1 MCHEQELIYL
11 YHLGSQ
17 QAYDCLLEKYKKIIE
32 KYFVVKYT
40 GRFEGTQDDYVQ
52 LALIAFNKTL
62 DHYRDDMN
70 ASMSTYFSYAIKDAM
85 RSAVRNTRTQK
96 HIPYDKLVALS
107 DQVQGYVISERIEA
121 YKPDV
126 QMKHKEEIKACR
138 QFINEC
144 GSTFERTV
152 FDYLVYGYHFDE
164 IAEILDV
171 EVKKVYNAKYRILKK
186 LEKLK
191 NIQMDDIFDV
201 L

>member
-17 QAYDCLLEKYKKIIE
+17 QAYDCLLEKYKGIIE

-52 LALIAFNKTL
+52 LALIAFNRTL

-96 HIPYDKLVALS
+96 HIPHDKLVALNE
-107 DQVQGYVISERIEA
+107 QMQGHIISERIET

-126 QMKHKEEIKACR
+126 LIKRKEKIDVCR
-138 QFINEC
+138 RYIDEC
-144 GSTFERTV
+144 GSAFEKMV
-152 FDYLVYGYHFDE
+152 FDYLVYGYSFNE
-164 IAEILDV
+164 IAQILHVEI
-171 EVKKVYNAKYRILKK
+171 KQIYNAKYRILKK

-191 NIQMDDIFDV
+191 NV
-201 L
+201 